1 MLLLIFNK
9 DATFS
14 TRTIIWDVALSMIKA
29 QPILGY
35 GATETKYITIGN
47 YVFNCHNIFLQLMM
61 MGGIVMMVFFIR
73 LIYLSIDKI
82 SKISQDTI
90 QKTVVALLVSF
101 FVMSMTEVYAISL
114 AVFILFLP
122 YLVFEKQQACTDTK

>member
-1 MLLLIFNK
+1 
-9 DATFS
+9 
-14 TRTIIWDVALSMIKA
+14 
-29 QPILGY
+29 
-35 GATETKYITIGN
+35 
-47 YVFNCHNIFLQLMM
+47 M